1 MLKESVKCVPSKFQ
15 IKFQEFSR
23 KFFSILLLHGSHR
36 SYPSRRKACFA
47 NYIVCFISLA
57 QTFCCS
63 FCDISVIVGASGIV
77 VIGGVRFDVMIFCC
91 CQ

>member
-1 MLKESVKCVPSKFQ
+1 MSFNKIFNKVSIVFKWSSV
-15 IKFQEFSR
+15 
-23 KFFSILLLHGSHR
+23 FSILLLHGSHR

-63 FCDISVIVGASGIV
+63 FCDISVIVGANGIV